1 MHPGKL
7 ITLSI
12 WMLILF
18 NLVLAFGSVWSFQR
32 MNPAISSIYE
42 RNVKSLDAC
51 ERMMQILTAEDVNI
65 DDFNAALQAARS
77 NITEDGEAQAVQNI
91 QNLTEDLQTGS
102 KDARRLITREIITL
116 TNCNK
121 NAIRDAAKATQNM
134 RQAGAWGIVF
144 LTVLFFLIAIYF
156 EQRLRRTLLMPL
168 QEISDVMRANMQGD
182 KFRRCNLLHASDDM
196 KKLFEAVN
204 SLLDRR

>member
-12 WMLILF
+12 WLLILF

-32 MNPAISSIYE
+32 MNPAISRIYE

-51 ERMMQILTAEDVNI
+51 EDMMLILTDEEVDI
-65 DDFNAALQAARS
+65 DRFNAAFQVARS
-77 NITEDGEAQAVQNI
+77 NITEKGEEQAIRNI
-91 QNLTEDLQTGS
+91 QELVDELKAEH

-116 TNCNK
+116 NECNK
-121 NAIRDAAKATQNM
+121 NAIKNAAEETQNM

-182 KFRRCNLLHASDDM
+182 KFRRCNLLHASDEM